1 MDDKELIKKIMEEVK
16 DEKLREELLRRVAKG
31 EGSSVEKILKRIE
44 HRLKAEDSLAKQ
56 EIMHGRTEKTAKI
69 EWWEGLIGALFY
81 VLFLVVFSVAFYFIF
96 FKGFAEITN
105 EDFFEGFAETPNED
119 FEGIFKLI
127 PFLMGIFWLLVIVN
141 GIVYA
146 IIQVYYLLEGKKEY
160 ERLKK
165 EEEELEK

>member
-96 FKGFAEITN
+96 FKGFAE
-105 EDFFEGFAETPNED
+105 TPNED